1 MNFLEKYK
9 INNKFENFYKVYD
22 ENGNYLYDIDVKDE
36 KKLTNQYLK
45 GVTCFVVNE
54 KGEILL
60 EKRANTELTP
70 GKIDL
75 VSGHMDKNEVGKQA
89 IIRELWE
96 EVGIAE
102 NDAINVKKIDTKPLK
117 FESKGKTRNFI
128 IEFYYLLT
136 KNSNLRM
143 QTEEVTSLRWVPM
156 NEVFEMIKLGKTKF
170 PRQSEEVD
178 YNSIFKIVED
188 AYLNKEKNVITQEER
203 NIE

>member
-9 INNKFENFYKVYD
+9 LNNKFENFYKVYD

-45 GVTCFVVNE
+45 GVTCFVINE
-54 KGEILL
+54 KREILL

-102 NDAINVKKIDTKPLK
+102 NESVNVKKIDTKPLK

-128 IEFYYLLT
+128 I
-136 KNSNLRM
+136 
-143 QTEEVTSLRWVPM
+143 
-156 NEVFEMIKLGKTKF
+156 
-170 PRQSEEVD
+170 
-178 YNSIFKIVED
+178 
-188 AYLNKEKNVITQEER
+188 
-203 NIE
+203 